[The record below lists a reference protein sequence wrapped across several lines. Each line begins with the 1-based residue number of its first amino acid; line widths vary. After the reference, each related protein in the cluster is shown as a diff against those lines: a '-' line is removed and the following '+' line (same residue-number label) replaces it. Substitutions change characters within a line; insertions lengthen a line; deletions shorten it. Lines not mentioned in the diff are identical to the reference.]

1 MGAKPAPPL
10 PEPQPV
16 TRMPDPKNAEALAM
30 KDEKQRKLLSQAGR
44 ESTLLSDDVNTT
56 LGG

>member
-16 TRMPDPKNAEALAM
+16 TRMPDPKNQEALAM
-30 KDEKQRKLLSQAGR
+30 KDKKQREIMAQSGR
-44 ESTLLSDDVNTT
+44 ESTLLSDDNTT